1 MRKILNALSKTAAE
15 LFYFELGKY
24 PLRIVW
30 SKRRFM
36 YLWEILHRDTDELVR
51 KVYETQKLSHNKGD
65 WYLIMQNERAKYE
78 ISESDDEISK
88 MSQNKFRK
96 IVEKKIHQYA
106 LKHLNTMASKHSK
119 STKIAAEK
127 FEKKAYFS
135 DHRFSKEESQ
145 LLFALRTKM
154 IDCKSNFRNQFDNVL
169 TCRTCQEVN
178 SVEDEDHLLSCKTLN
193 TEEYD
198 VQFSDVYCN
207 LDKQYKVTKVFKR
220 ILRRRQIYLD
230 TLMT

>member
-1 MRKILNALSKTAAE
+1 M
-15 LFYFELGKY
+15 KY
-24 PLRIVW
+24 
-30 SKRRFM
+30 
-36 YLWEILHRDTDELVR
+36 
-51 KVYETQKLSHNKGD
+51 
-65 WYLIMQNERAKYE
+65 
-78 ISESDDEISK
+78 
-88 MSQNKFRK
+88 
-96 IVEKKIHQYA
+96 
-106 LKHLNTMASKHSK
+106 LNTMASKHSK

-135 DHRFSKEESQ
+135 DHRCSKEESQ

>member
-1 MRKILNALSKTAAE
+1 MRKILNAHSKTAAE

-65 WYLIMQNERAKYE
+65 WYLIMQDERAKYE

-96 IVEKKIHQYA
+96 IVEKKIHQHA
-106 LKHLNTMASKHSK
+106 LKYLHGLASKHSK

-127 FEKKAYFS
+127 FEKKAYFN
-135 DHRFSKEESQ
+135 DRRFSKEDIQ
-145 LLFALRTKM
+145 LLFALKTKM
-154 IDCKSNFRNQFDNVL
+154 IDCKSNFSNQFENDL

-178 SVEDEDHLLSCKTLN
+178 SVEDEDH
-193 TEEYD
+193 
-198 VQFSDVYCN
+198 
-207 LDKQYKVTKVFKR
+207 
-220 ILRRRQIYLD
+220 ILVKH
-230 TLMT
+230 

>member
-1 MRKILNALSKTAAE
+1 MRKILNAHSKTAAE

-65 WYLIMQNERAKYE
+65 WYLIMQDERAKYE

-106 LKHLNTMASKHSK
+106 LKHLNTMASKRSK
-119 STKIAAEK
+119 STKIGVENLK
-127 FEKKAYFS
+127 RRPFLVTIDFS
-135 DHRFSKEESQ
+135 
-145 LLFALRTKM
+145 
-154 IDCKSNFRNQFDNVL
+154 IDFPTIICLKNKNYGL
-169 TCRTCQEVN
+169 
-178 SVEDEDHLLSCKTLN
+178 
-193 TEEYD
+193 
-198 VQFSDVYCN
+198 
-207 LDKQYKVTKVFKR
+207 
-220 ILRRRQIYLD
+220 
-230 TLMT
+230 